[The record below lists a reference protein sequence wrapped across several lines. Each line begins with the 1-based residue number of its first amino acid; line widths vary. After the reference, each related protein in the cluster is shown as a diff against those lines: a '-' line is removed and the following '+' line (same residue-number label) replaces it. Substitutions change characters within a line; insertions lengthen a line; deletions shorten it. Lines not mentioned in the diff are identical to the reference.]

1 METVLLLCKVNF
13 MLRQYDEVLKFMDTM
28 EQDNSNFEGSQ
39 RRLKM
44 IADAFAIKGNNK
56 EN

>member
-13 MLRQYDEVLKFMDTM
+13 MLRQYDEVLIFMDTM